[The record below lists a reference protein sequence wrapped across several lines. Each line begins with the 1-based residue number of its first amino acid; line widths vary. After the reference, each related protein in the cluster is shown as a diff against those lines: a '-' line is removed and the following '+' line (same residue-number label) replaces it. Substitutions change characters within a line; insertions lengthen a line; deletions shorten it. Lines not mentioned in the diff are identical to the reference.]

1 MVQTLI
7 PCSQPLDP
15 GVSLMK
21 RIVLAAAISAGLML
35 AACASAP
42 AYSPA
47 QSASGMGY
55 TDQRIENDR
64 FRVTFRGAPRMSSGD
79 VHDYALMRAAQVT
92 IENGG
97 DWFEVVTADTDADA
111 KRRYSIESDY
121 DTRFVV
127 HRSCNITGCTSRL
140 VPVTVRT
147 EYETVEMRTIYEH
160 AMEIRIGTG
169 AKLAGAPKIYDARDT
184 FSTISARLG

>member
-1 MVQTLI
+1 
-7 PCSQPLDP
+7 
-15 GVSLMK
+15 MK
-21 RIVLAAAISAGLML
+21 RMIFAAAVSAVFSL
-35 AACASAP
+35 AACATAP

-47 QSASGMGY
+47 QSTNGYGY

-64 FRVTFRGAPRMSSGD
+64 FRVTYRGAPRMSSAD
-79 VHDYALMRAAQVT
+79 VQDYALMRAAELT
-92 IENGG
+92 IQNGG
-97 DWFEVVTADTDADA
+97 DWFEVVNADTDADA
-111 KRRYSIESDY
+111 KRRYNIESDY

-127 HRSCNITGCTSRL
+127 HRSCGVAGCTSRL
-140 VPVTVRT
+140 VPITVRT
-147 EYETVEMRTIYEH
+147 DYETVEMRTVYEH